1 MKIMEKYFEILRK
14 TKLFSGFSDGQLASV
29 LTCLGAKVKKFGKG
43 ELIIPAGGRAD
54 GVAVLLE
61 GSANVYS
68 DDIDGNRNIYSK
80 LEAGDMFGEVF
91 ALTGIKSGVSVETTS
106 DCEVLSFIFSK
117 ASLSCRKCGECLAE
131 MLKDNLM
138 MVLAYKNI
146 AFQEKLSCIG
156 HRSIR
161 EKVYRY
167 LALQRIKHGSST
179 FEVPLS
185 RAEMADYLC
194 VDRSALSAVLSR
206 LQAEGLIR
214 FRKNRFTIL

>member
-91 ALTGIKSGVSVETTS
+91 APYGIKSGVSVETTS
-106 DCEVLSFIFSK
+106 AGGFVLYLLQG
-117 ASLSCRKCGECLAE
+117 SLSCRKCGECLAE